1 MDKKLF
7 LYELKALGKVPL
19 IALCGY
25 GAAWLV
31 CGVLWWWSRWS
42 MEGIDAVSRVALY
55 ILFAYL
61 VATTVYRT
69 AAYDRLYA
77 KVNKT
82 PLSLLTTRML
92 CLAICCAATVTV
104 LLLGGTLMDFIAR
117 KTDPQDFSP
126 LRVSYLMFTLCHRSP
141 YYIFFILSVTIN
153 ALVLYSLCSVVIN
166 AVRVVRSPFAKVL
179 TGVVSAAAMAIFWLA
194 SANLVQVI
202 PQEPTWGM
210 NELYTYPMPFDPF
223 SYTEYTHA
231 YLTYA
236 DVTERAPIFLCYA
249 CWNICNIAT
258 LTAGLLLIFLA
269 FSANAFFRG
278 GFGRLW
284 KKSGAAGD
292 TLDYFFARGS
302 NGVPRNKNE
311 KIDVADD
318 LSESGTGRW
327 KK

>member
-1 MDKKLF
+1 M
-7 LYELKALGKVPL
+7 
-19 IALCGY
+19 
-25 GAAWLV
+25 
-31 CGVLWWWSRWS
+31 
-42 MEGIDAVSRVALY
+42 
-55 ILFAYL
+55 
-61 VATTVYRT
+61 
-69 AAYDRLYA
+69 
-77 KVNKT
+77 NKT

-126 LRVSYLMFTLCHRSP
+126 RRVSYLMFTLCHRSP

-166 AVRVVRSPFAKVL
+166 AVRAVRSPFAKVL
-179 TGVVSAAAMAIFWLA
+179 TGVMSAAAMAIFWLA

-202 PQEPTWGM
+202 PQAPAWGM

-292 TLDYFFARGS
+292 TLDSFFARGS

>member
-1 MDKKLF
+1 MEVLLF

-166 AVRVVRSPFAKVL
+166 AVRAVRSPFAKVL
-179 TGVVSAAAMAIFWLA
+179 TGVVSAAGYSFGKE
-194 SANLVQVI
+194 VQWR
-202 PQEPTWGM
+202 T
-210 NELYTYPMPFDPF
+210 
-223 SYTEYTHA
+223 S
-231 YLTYA
+231 
-236 DVTERAPIFLCYA
+236 
-249 CWNICNIAT
+249 
-258 LTAGLLLIFLA
+258 
-269 FSANAFFRG
+269 S
-278 GFGRLW
+278 
-284 KKSGAAGD
+284 
-292 TLDYFFARGS
+292 
-302 NGVPRNKNE
+302 
-311 KIDVADD
+311 
-318 LSESGTGRW
+318 
-327 KK
+327 

>member
-104 LLLGGTLMDFIAR
+104 LLSGRNADGLHRPKDRSPGL
-117 KTDPQDFSP
+117 FSP
-126 LRVSYLMFTLCHRSP
+126 SGVLFDVYALSSQSVLHFFHTL
-141 YYIFFILSVTIN
+141 
-153 ALVLYSLCSVVIN
+153 
-166 AVRVVRSPFAKVL
+166 
-179 TGVVSAAAMAIFWLA
+179 
-194 SANLVQVI
+194 
-202 PQEPTWGM
+202 
-210 NELYTYPMPFDPF
+210 
-223 SYTEYTHA
+223 
-231 YLTYA
+231 
-236 DVTERAPIFLCYA
+236 
-249 CWNICNIAT
+249 
-258 LTAGLLLIFLA
+258 
-269 FSANAFFRG
+269 
-278 GFGRLW
+278 
-284 KKSGAAGD
+284 GD
-292 TLDYFFARGS
+292 D
-302 NGVPRNKNE
+302 
-311 KIDVADD
+311 
-318 LSESGTGRW
+318 
-327 KK
+327 